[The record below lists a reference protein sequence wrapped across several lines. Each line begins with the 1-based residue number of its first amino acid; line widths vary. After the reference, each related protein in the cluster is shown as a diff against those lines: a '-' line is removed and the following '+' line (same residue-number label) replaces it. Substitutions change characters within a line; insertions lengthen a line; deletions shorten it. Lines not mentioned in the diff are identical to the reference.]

1 MRESGGR
8 DGKAHRVNAYP
19 SFAMRSEQTAQMPG
33 RRPRRDRPRAATGS
47 HRGARAGSRCRAV
60 GAVLSRLYGAAA
72 GAGQVEGGPS
82 GPLVVSWSLSGS
94 RAARRAAGAGHSS
107 RKRASYAGPG
117 DSRVP
122 SGVVKVHVQP
132 SRAAGTT
139 TGPPP
144 KTPLTGRAVPR
155 LVRLPLVRRLGGL
168 GASGIDAWSAEDDR
182 VGD

>member
-1 MRESGGR
+1 
-8 DGKAHRVNAYP
+8 
-19 SFAMRSEQTAQMPG
+19 MPE
-33 RRPRRDRPRAATGS
+33 PF
-47 HRGARAGSRCRAV
+47 

-72 GAGQVEGGPS
+72 SAAKSRGGPADRS
-82 GPLVVSWSLSGS
+82 SVSWSLSGS

-139 TGPPP
+139 TGPLLE
-144 KTPLTGRAVPR
+144 TPLTGRVAPR

-168 GASGIDAWSAEDDR
+168 GASGIDAWSAGGRPRGGLTDLPRCRNGR
-182 VGD
+182 VWR